1 MNIKKRKPTKKYSS
15 SKKIYKR
22 HTVLSAKSTSP
33 KRKNLFG
40 KFLKKI
46 FQLSFAVCIV
56 LGCVYVYRYSK
67 SYLYANE
74 KFFIDN
80 IEVVGCNNV
89 TETEIKNLIP
99 FKVGDSL
106 LKINLSETKKQL
118 KSYKPELKNVS
129 MSRKWKEKKVIISL
143 KEREPEV
150 FIIEN
155 ENKIGLDFDNKP
167 FALRGNMFDMSIPT
181 LFYSS
186 PQDRESLLEFFK
198 KFKSCM
204 SEFVPYVTEIKY
216 GEVEDIVLKMNDKT
230 IVYWG
235 HPQHKKIKEKA
246 QKIKAVLNDLS
257 KKSVIADYIDLTLID
272 NNKNRIIVKP
282 SVSVEEEQ
290 KKV

>member
-33 KRKNLFG
+33 KRKKFVG

-181 LFYSS
+181 LLYSS

-257 KKSVIADYIDLTLID
+257 KKSVIADYIDLSLID

-290 KKV
+290 KRV